1 MFPYSQGEAEPF
13 AGSFASQLIMSAAA
27 LALSALLTSSA
38 PAAPA
43 DVAPPARVA
52 IVAAC
57 TAAAPADGQ
66 SIAGPVLQV
75 IDGQTLCIAKGP
87 TPDQWVRVRL
97 TDVYDREDR
106 GSLMA
111 AAFAKDVVCSVER
124 RDAQGASGRCT
135 LEGAPLGQVIGS
147 DAAKLQAASWR

>member
-66 SIAGPVLQV
+66 SVAGPVLQV